1 MSIQKNP
8 TAPTNATK
16 TVAGKSE
23 ADMIK
28 EAWSFDE
35 IGDIIIYVILGLNY
49 AVSIVP
55 IIGSLVV
62 SLTRGPMHWFL
73 IYDCVVKFLDMDKK
87 AKGQPSIW
95 NINNWLLYSLR
106 RFFVEFFIS
115 ILNTYTT
122 APLFFNWILNLIPA
136 ALSYVN
142 LFVL

>member
-1 MSIQKNP
+1 
-8 TAPTNATK
+8 
-16 TVAGKSE
+16 
-23 ADMIK
+23 MIK
-28 EAWSFDE
+28 EAWSFDD

-55 IIGSLVV
+55 IFGSLVV
-62 SLTRGPMHWFL
+62 GFTRGPMAWYL
-73 IYDCVVKFLDMDKK
+73 IYDAVVKLLDMDKK

-106 RFFVEFFIS
+106 RYFVEVFIS

-122 APLFFNWILNLIPA
+122 APFFFNWILNLIPA